1 VTDTTP
7 TFAVVGGG
15 ITGLVAA
22 RELIRG
28 SPRSPVVLFE
38 AADHL
43 GGKIRTESV
52 DGAVIEA
59 GPDWFLT
66 RRPEAV
72 RLCEELGLDLVAPAV
87 AGASIWT
94 RGQIRRVPD
103 GFVRGVPTSFRGI
116 LRSGV
121 VSRRGAVRALADL
134 VLPGPLEGP
143 DVSIGA
149 LVRKRM
155 GSEVLDR
162 LVDPILAAS
171 RAGRADELSLS
182 AAAADIDEVAR
193 SQRSLMRGLRAAE
206 PHDDDPGTPAF
217 VGVAGGMQRLVD
229 GLASGSPGVDIR
241 LRTRVEELSRADG
254 DVVVR
259 TADGADIRASGV
271 VLAVPA
277 HSAASLVADVSPD
290 AARELRAIR
299 YASAAVIALWYPP
312 GGRHPDVAGSGF
324 LVPSV
329 EGTTLTAC
337 AWYSDKWPQARPNE
351 GGHVLRGFVGRATDD
366 PAIRFDDDELVARV
380 TNEIGDA
387 TGLRARPRASR
398 VWRWDESLPQYAV
411 GHLERMDRIERAL
424 ERHPQIALAGAGYRG
439 SGLPDCIKQGRDA
452 AARVAASVGAVNAR

>member
-1 VTDTTP
+1 VTDTGP

-22 RELIRG
+22 RELTRG
-28 SPRSPVVLFE
+28 RPRPRVVLFE

-43 GGKIRTESV
+43 GGKIRTEAI

-72 RLCEELGLDLVAPAV
+72 RLCEELGLGLVAPAL
-87 AGASIWT
+87 AGPSVWT
-94 RGQIRRVPD
+94 RGRIRPIPA
-103 GFVRGVPTSFRGI
+103 GFVRGVPTSFRG
-116 LRSGV
+116 LVRSGV

-162 LVDPILAAS
+162 LVDPVLAAS
-171 RAGRADELSLS
+171 RAGRTDELSLA

-193 SQRSLMRGLRAAE
+193 SRRSLMRGLRGAE
-206 PHDDDPGTPAF
+206 PHEDDPGTPPF

-229 GLASGSPGVDIR
+229 ALVSELSDADIR
-241 LRTRVEELSRADG
+241 LRSHVEGLSRADG
-254 DVVVR
+254 EVTVR

-277 HSAASLVADVSPD
+277 HSAASLVAGVSPD

-299 YASAAVIALWYPP
+299 YASAAVIVLWYPP
-312 GGRHPDVAGSGF
+312 DGPHPAVAGSGF
-324 LVPSV
+324 LVPSI
-329 EGTTLTAC
+329 EGKTLTAC
-337 AWYSDKWPQARPNE
+337 AWYSDKWPQARPQD
-351 GGHVLRGFVGRATDD
+351 GGLVLRAFVGRATDD
-366 PAIRFDDDELVARV
+366 RAVRFDDDELVARV
-380 TNEIGDA
+380 ANEIADA
-387 TGLRARPRASR
+387 TSLRARPRASR
-398 VWRWDESLPQYAV
+398 VWRWDKSLPQYAV
-411 GHLERMDRIERAL
+411 GHLERIDRIERAL
-424 ERHPQIALAGAGYRG
+424 ERYPQIALAGAGYRG
-439 SGLPDCIKQGRDA
+439 SGIPDCIKQGRDA
-452 AARVAASVGAVNAR
+452 AARIAASVASVKAR